1 MKPPTDK
8 KTTAWLLRADALRS
22 ETNHGF
28 RSFWFLLLQ
37 PADSPRRIPRQERKK
52 HGDSLCLSFRNK
64 LSLSLSLS
72 QFSNPGEMKV
82 FDGRFFA
89 RHLCCCRFL
98 FPLSP
103 RSFSILLLLFFPLVC
118 REEEEGRIGV
128 ETQGGRQTKQRE
140 AERVSVSL
148 FFFTTR

>member
-1 MKPPTDK
+1 MPSVLKPATLF
-8 KTTAWLLRADALRS
+8 AHSGFYFVSLQIRRAESLVG
-22 ETNHGF
+22 E
-28 RSFWFLLLQ
+28 
-37 PADSPRRIPRQERKK
+37 KK
-52 HGDSLCLSFRNK
+52 HGDSLCLSFHNK

-72 QFSNPGEMKV
+72 EFSNPGEMKV

-89 RHLCCCRFL
+89 RHSCCCCCRFL
-98 FPLSP
+98 FPLP
-103 RSFSILLLLFFPLVC
+103 PCSFSILLLLLLLFFPLVC
-118 REEEEGRIGV
+118 REEEEGRIGI